1 MFISAAVA
9 GLMYYLGFVSITI
22 IMLIC
27 AMIIDYW
34 MCGKLNIPFVDI
46 KAVNAPM
53 LLDINTKSGD
63 TLTLHHYW
71 LSDSNHP
78 FTNNSV
84 ALGQQRYA
92 LAVYKSFINIMHDL
106 L

>member
-1 MFISAAVA
+1 
-9 GLMYYLGFVSITI
+9 
-22 IMLIC
+22 MLIC

-34 MCGKLNIPFVDI
+34 MCGKLNIPFVEI
-46 KAVNAPM
+46 KVVNAPM

-63 TLTLHHYW
+63 TLTPHHYW
-71 LSDSNHP
+71 LSDNTHL

-84 ALGQQRYA
+84 PLGQQKYA
-92 LAVYKSFINIMHDL
+92 LAFYKSFINIMHDL

>member
-1 MFISAAVA
+1 
-9 GLMYYLGFVSITI
+9 
-22 IMLIC
+22 MLIC

-34 MCGKLNIPFVDI
+34 MRGKLNIHFVEI

-53 LLDINTKSGD
+53 LLDINTKSRD
-63 TLTLHHYW
+63 ILTPHHYW
-71 LSDSNHP
+71 LSDSIHL